1 MVSAQ
6 RKGNYSGSRIETG
19 SNPDYAVNNIYD
31 MAGNVWDWTLEANDT
46 LARIE
51 RGGFYYSTGSSY
63 PASSRDYYGSPT
75 LSDDSYG
82 SRVTLYVAL

>member
-31 MAGNVWDWTLEANDT
+31 MAGNVNDWTLEAYDT
-46 LARIE
+46 YDRLR
-51 RGGFYYSTGSSY
+51 RGGYYKHNGSRY
-63 PASSRDYYGSPT
+63 PASTHYDVPT
-75 LSDDSYG
+75 DSDDNNG

>member
-31 MAGNVWDWTLEANDT
+31 MAGNVNDWTLESYDT
-46 LARIE
+46 YDRLR
-51 RGGFYYSTGSSY
+51 RGGNYLNNGSFI
-63 PASSRDYYGSPT
+63 PASGRNLGSPT
-75 LSDDSYG
+75 NGSDDYG